1 MKPSTEALSSGH
13 ADAAPDTPGLADIAR
28 LCGDQMPLPVVTGA
42 PGAEVVFSA
51 PWQAHAFAM
60 TVQLHEKGVF
70 TWPQWAA
77 ALSAEIRRAQTESA
91 PDDAPDDGQDDGSRY
106 YTHWLNALEQL
117 VIARQIG
124 SADQIHALEHAWE
137 DAAART
143 PHGQPIVLEPSEIII
158 NS

>member
-28 LCGDQMPLPVVTGA
+28 LCGDQM
-42 PGAEVVFSA
+42 
-51 PWQAHAFAM
+51 
-60 TVQLHEKGVF
+60 
-70 TWPQWAA
+70 
-77 ALSAEIRRAQTESA
+77 ALSAKIRRAQTESA

-143 PHGQPIVLEPSEIII
+143 PHGQPIVLEPPTIVI